1 MPTSTTRMPV
11 RGWFGISSSSP
22 TNERHLRR
30 HHSHELNVGV
40 EREAGHVHDR
50 ARYVLKIDSR
60 LDRDLT
66 VRLRDTLVHALRH
79 FGGGVADVNLAACD
93 VVLAA
98 IKRR

>member
-30 HHSHELNVGV
+30 HHGHELNVGI
-40 EREAGHVHDR
+40 EREAGHVHEC
-50 ARYVLKIDSR
+50 ARHILELDSR
-60 LDRDLT
+60 LDSDVP
-66 VRLRDTLVHALRH
+66 VRLRHTLHDTLRH
-79 FGGGVADVNLAACD
+79 FGGGVPDVYLATRD

-98 IKRR
+98 IQRS